1 MRLFNAVIVMTAVLA
16 LSGCASFPGEWLEEG
31 TVADDGSLT
40 PAEGERRM
48 ALKFEWPSTVRYG
61 AYDNLA
67 RVVDHQAVQTDAYFT
82 MQWGKVAQFGA
93 TKARVKGDRL
103 DAYIGGELTRRFRRV
118 KGSSI
123 FPPAVI
129 APSLAK
135 AEPAPMVD
143 PIYATHQRDAWDVE

>member
-1 MRLFNAVIVMTAVLA
+1 MRVFYPVMVMTAALA

-31 TVADDGSLT
+31 AVAADGTIT
-40 PAEGERRM
+40 PVEGERRA
-48 ALKFEWPSTVRYG
+48 ALKFIWPSTVRYG

-67 RVVDHQAVQTDAYFT
+67 GVVDHQAVQTDLYFT
-82 MQWGKVAQFGA
+82 MDWGRVAQFGA

-103 DAYIGGELTRRFRRV
+103 DAYIGGEITRRFRRV

-135 AEPAPMVD
+135 AEPAPVVD
-143 PIYATHQRDAWDVE
+143 PIYATHQRDELDVE

>member
-1 MRLFNAVIVMTAVLA
+1 MRMMAVITLSGMLA
-16 LSGCASFPGEWLEEG
+16 CAGSGCASFPGEWLEEG
-31 TVADDGSLT
+31 TVAADGSVL
-40 PAEGERRM
+40 PVEGERRA
-48 ALKFEWPSTVRYG
+48 ALQFIWPSTVRYG

-67 RVVDHQAVQTDAYFT
+67 RVVDHQAVQSDMYFT

-103 DAYIGGELTRRFRRV
+103 DAYIGGELTRRFVRV

-135 AEPAPMVD
+135 ATPTVE
-143 PIYATHQRDAWDVE
+143 PIYAAHQPDDVDME